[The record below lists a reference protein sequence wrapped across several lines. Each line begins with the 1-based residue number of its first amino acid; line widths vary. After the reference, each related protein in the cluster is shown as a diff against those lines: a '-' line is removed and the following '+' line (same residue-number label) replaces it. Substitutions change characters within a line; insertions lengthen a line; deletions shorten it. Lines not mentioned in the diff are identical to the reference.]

1 MVELK
6 PKPKVSGKQQ
16 FSKPA
21 LTFFNPIFERLV
33 TTKSTRDSKSK
44 YIVSEWTVKLRC
56 GHFFNVDQEE
66 EVEEKYRPLQEGQV
80 VKSLTVVPSG
90 KFLNLVDFDLGEKE
104 EGEPETEEGSP
115 EEPSS
120 KFILNPSYLVCL
132 IETVYPIDQNALV
145 ELRKKL
151 NKLSKVKK
159 VKLEELEDRL
169 LNFRFS
175 NNLSITLKQIGH
187 GYHFLPVS
195 YVLKLFK
202 AGFEQFCTAH
212 GLGTPNGEYIP
223 FQPPLPHDYST
234 LAERLKQHG
243 VIVSEQKTF
252 GIQTKNEPTDK
263 LHV

>member
-1 MVELK
+1 VVELK
-6 PKPKVSGKQQ
+6 PKPKVSGKQ

-104 EGEPETEEGSP
+104 EGEPETETEGSP

-145 ELRKKL
+145 ELKKKL
-151 NKLSKVKK
+151 NQLSKVKK

-169 LNFRFS
+169 LNFKFS
-175 NNLSITLKQIGH
+175 NNLNLTFQQIGH
-187 GYHFLPVS
+187 GFHFLPIS
-195 YVLKLFK
+195 FVLRLFRE
-202 AGFEQFCTAH
+202 GFEEFCTVH
-212 GLGTPNGEYIP
+212 GLLFPGGEFVS
-223 FQPPLPHDYST
+223 FQPPLPHDYETLVST
-234 LAERLKQHG
+234 LKQHG